1 MKSVSV
7 DAQLDKN
14 VKQDVEM
21 REGTYGRVTRCF
33 NSVLVGFEDVN
44 CQGIRRSEASFTIF
58 SALKKI
64 TCITKKAASSH
75 PVC

>member
-1 MKSVSV
+1 MRNVSA

-14 VKQDVEM
+14 AKQDVEM
-21 REGTYGRVTRCF
+21 REGTYGRATRCF
-33 NSVLVGFEDVN
+33 NSVPVGFEDVN

-58 SALKKI
+58 NALKKI
-64 TCITKKAASSH
+64 KSITKKAASSH